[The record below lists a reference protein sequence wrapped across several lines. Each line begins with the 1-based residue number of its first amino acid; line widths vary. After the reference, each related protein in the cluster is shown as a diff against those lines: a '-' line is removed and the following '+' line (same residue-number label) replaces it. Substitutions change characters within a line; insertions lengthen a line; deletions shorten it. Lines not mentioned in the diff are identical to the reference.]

1 MTAPDFTDPA
11 HERVG
16 ALSNAGHDWLTACR
30 MVFAPHLLPGR
41 VPISERLRAR
51 LRAVAGMGSET
62 GGAALNLLTAVA
74 LVAYFG
80 CLAVCLGWL
89 R

>member
-1 MTAPDFTDPA
+1 MTDIFADPDHDA
-11 HERVG
+11 VI

-41 VPISERLRAR
+41 VSVSERLRAR
-51 LRAVAGMGSET
+51 LHEAVST
-62 GGAALNLLTAVA
+62 
-74 LVAYFG
+74 
-80 CLAVCLGWL
+80 